1 MKVKNNNSV
10 DENSMIKG
18 FDKNLIFILLILIS
32 FSAVLHKLF
41 PIILISASL
50 FNILIPY
57 TITLYV
63 FFKNIY
69 KMSGGD
75 IVHISIVIIFAFFII
90 LLRSVVYEEQLYKLI
105 QADIYILFI
114 PIIFLIF
121 KYLFLTKRDILIFRN
136 ILIIIFIINLINS
149 VLYLTGGSYFETKFE
164 DSLNFMSDS
173 RYSGLYGGPNLSSSS
188 LLIIV
193 LIYFFTFKKINVF
206 KILIFSILLL
216 ITILPTL
223 SRGPIFIFFVCMAI
237 YLFIS
242 LRNNSISF
250 SYIILFVLLFL
261 FLIFYVFSNKY
272 FAVSLESFSQRTEEL
287 DGENGRWDRFILTS
301 NLFFENYLSFFIG
314 IKGENQTKSEFF
326 SISDNSLT
334 LFLAN
339 FGLFFTFFFLQLIT
353 KFVKVFKS
361 VEKNKIIF
369 TFAVVV
375 IGVINNSVL
384 WTVWVFYVVLG
395 YKLIVTS
402 EGFQENKKSI

>member
-1 MKVKNNNSV
+1 M
-10 DENSMIKG
+10 
-18 FDKNLIFILLILIS
+18 
-32 FSAVLHKLF
+32 
-41 PIILISASL
+41 
-50 FNILIPY
+50 
-57 TITLYV
+57 
-63 FFKNIY
+63 
-69 KMSGGD
+69 
-75 IVHISIVIIFAFFII
+75 
-90 LLRSVVYEEQLYKLI
+90 

-121 KYLFLTKRDILIFRN
+121 KHLSLTKRDLIVFRN
-136 ILIIIFIINLINS
+136 LLTIVFVINLINS
-149 VLYLTGGSYFETKFE
+149 FLFSIGSVFFETKFE
-164 DSLNFMSDS
+164 DSLSNISES
-173 RYSGLYGGPNLSSSS
+173 RYSGLFGGPNLTSSA

-193 LIYFFTFKKINVF
+193 LIYLFTSYKFNII
-206 KILIFSILLL
+206 KILITTLLLL
-216 ITILPTL
+216 IAILPNL
-223 SRGPIFIFFVCMAI
+223 SRGPIFLFFICLV
-237 YLFIS
+237 L
-242 LRNNSISF
+242 
-250 SYIILFVLLFL
+250 YIIDNFKSNKINFFYILFFALLLFL
-261 FLIFYVFSNKY
+261 FGFYIFTTSY
-272 FAVSLESFSQRTEEL
+272 FATSVESFSQRTEEL
-287 DGENGRWDRFILTS
+287 DGENGRWDRLLLTL
-301 NLFFENYLSFFIG
+301 NLLYENYLSFFIG

-375 IGVINNSVL
+375 MGVINNSVL